1 MFRFAWLNL
10 LSRPVRTILALIGLS
25 IPVLGVVGLLSLS
38 NGLRGLVGDTVK
50 LVQGV
55 MLLRTNTPSPIFSD
69 IDPNLVSQI
78 REIPGVKH
86 VAPEFWRV
94 APPVENTSTVLRSL
108 TAGSSEKRLANF
120 LETPVVLGMDIA
132 EHNRLDSAVYQRAL
146 IKPAS
151 VGGRFLENRD
161 QGQNRV
167 VISKK
172 FAEQYANKD
181 GSPKKPGDKIRIG
194 TDEFDIIGIYET
206 SSLLLDVVLVMDIG
220 TARRLLKAPDN
231 ALSALYVEMN
241 DPGENDRISKIIEDR
256 WDEIDSRG
264 MNEVEA
270 SFGDIMGQID
280 VLLMMAVGLAFGVG
294 AIGIANTMIMSIME
308 RVPEIGV
315 LRTNGWS
322 SRQVLSLIT
331 LESLILGAISGVVG
345 CALAVAA
352 CWAANL
358 YLTDGIRLTPTPA
371 IIVRGMILALLTG
384 ILAGSYPAWR
394 ASRWS
399 PMEAIRYDP

>member
-10 LSRPVRTILALIGLS
+10 LSRPGRSMLALVGLS

-55 MLLRTNTPSPIFSD
+55 MLLRTNTPSPVFSD
-69 IDPNLVSQI
+69 LDPKIVPEI
-78 REIPGVKH
+78 RAIPGIKH
-86 VAPEFWRV
+86 VAPEFWRI
-94 APPVENTSTVLRSL
+94 APPVENTSVVLRSL
-108 TAGSSEKRLANF
+108 TAKSNEKRLSNF

-146 IKPAS
+146 LKPAS
-151 VGGRFLENRD
+151 LGGRFLEDRD
-161 QGQNRV
+161 RGQNRV
-167 VISKK
+167 VLSKK
-172 FAEQYANKD
+172 FAEQYPNAD
-181 GSPKKPGDKIRIG
+181 GTSRKPGDRLKIG
-194 TDEFDIIGIYET
+194 SDDFEVIGIYET
-206 SSLLLDVVLVMDIG
+206 KSLLLDVVLVMDID
-220 TARRLLKAPDN
+220 TARRLLKAPAD
-231 ALSALYVEMN
+231 AISSLYVEMN
-241 DPGENDRISKIIEDR
+241 DPGENDRISKLIEDR
-256 WDEIDSRG
+256 WDAIDSRG

-270 SFGDIMGQID
+270 SFGNIMGQID

-322 SRQVLSLIT
+322 SRQILSLIS
-331 LESLILGAISGVVG
+331 LESLILGAISGFVG
-345 CALAVAA
+345 CLLAVLA
-352 CWAANL
+352 CWAANFW
-358 YLTDGIRLTPTPA
+358 LTDGIQLVPTPG
-371 IIVRGMILALLTG
+371 ILGRGMVLAILTG
-384 ILAGSYPAWR
+384 MAAGSYPAWR